1 MKTIKVLSVLILL
14 TLTTKVQSQINK
26 ELKQKLDSI
35 LYTDQTL
42 RELFDNSISE
52 ERKNE
57 ILSEFG
63 YTQDDFKKRFFG
75 IVTDQDSLNIVEIE
89 GIISKYGYP
98 GKTLVGEPTNEAA
111 WYVIQHSNKI
121 GQYYPLIEKTGEEGE
136 LPKKLVAMMKDRLLM
151 NQEKPQIY
159 GTQVA
164 GRSIAESDKWFQFV
178 WPIENPESV
187 NQRRKEVGLDLT
199 VEENAKRL
207 GVEYKKYTMKQI
219 DSILN
224 PKQ

>member
-1 MKTIKVLSVLILL
+1 MKTFKILSVLVLL
-14 TLTTKVQSQINK
+14 TLGGKVQSQINK
-26 ELKQKLDSI
+26 ELKQKLDAI

-57 ILSEFG
+57 ILTEFG

-75 IVTDQDSLNIVEIE
+75 IVADNDSLNIEEIKD
-89 GIISKYGYP
+89 IISKYGYP

-121 GQYYPLIEKTGEEGE
+121 EQYYPLIEKAGKEGE
-136 LPKKLVAMMKDRLLM
+136 LPKRLVAMMQDRLLM
-151 NQEKPQIY
+151 NQERPQIY

-164 GRSIAESDKWFQFV
+164 GRSIGESDKWFQFV

-187 NQRRKEVGLDLT
+187 NQRRKEVGFDLT
-199 VEENAKRL
+199 VEENSKRL
-207 GVEYKKYTMKQI
+207 GINYKIYTLKQI

-224 PKQ
+224 PK

>member
-1 MKTIKVLSVLILL
+1 MKTFKILSVLVLL
-14 TLTTKVQSQINK
+14 TLGGKVQSQINK
-26 ELKQKLDSI
+26 ELKQKLDAI

-57 ILSEFG
+57 ILTEFG

-75 IVTDQDSLNIVEIE
+75 IVADNDSPNIEEIKD
-89 GIISKYGYP
+89 IISKYGYP

-121 GQYYPLIEKTGEEGE
+121 EQYYPLIEKAGKEGE
-136 LPKKLVAMMKDRLLM
+136 LPKRLVAMMQDRLLM
-151 NQEKPQIY
+151 NQERPQIY

-164 GRSIAESDKWFQFV
+164 GRSIGESDKWFQFV

-187 NQRRKEVGLDLT
+187 NQRRKEVGFDLT
-199 VEENAKRL
+199 VEENSKRL
-207 GVEYKKYTMKQI
+207 GINYKIYTLKQI

-224 PKQ
+224 PK